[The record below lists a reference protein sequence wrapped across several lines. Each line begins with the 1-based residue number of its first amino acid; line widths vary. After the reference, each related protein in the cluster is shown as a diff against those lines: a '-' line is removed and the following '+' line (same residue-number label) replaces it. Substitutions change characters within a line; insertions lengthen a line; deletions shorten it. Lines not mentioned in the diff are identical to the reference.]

1 MSKDDLQLVN
11 HALKELT
18 RLQLEEGM
26 DAQVAWQERR
36 AMLDAVEDNLQRIP
50 EVAGQDQT
58 KTKDDSQEPVQL
70 NVRRPAVWVVLR
82 GYIMNQRFVVSA
94 MLLLLALMTF
104 IYVGLL

>member
-36 AMLDAVEDNLQRIP
+36 AMLDAVEENWQRIP